1 MAEVFF
7 GLRTHVGML
16 DKQIALIVGAGG
28 GIGRAVVARYLR
40 EGASVLAVDKES
52 DRLESLNRDLAG
64 GDRLSTLTADATEL
78 GEQ

>member
-40 EGASVLAVDKES
+40 EGASVLAVE
-52 DRLESLNRDLAG
+52 RNRAG
-64 GDRLSTLTADATEL
+64 SNRS
-78 GEQ
+78 GENSQVAIG